1 MAEDPRRVMIEVF
14 ARLGRETQIHLD
26 ERHRHFRI
34 TDTVIIGVSILL
46 AILAIFN
53 VYYVHILYQ
62 DLSGIVSSM
71 DSMHGNLLNVRS
83 NMVSITDSVD
93 TFEQDLQYMDS
104 INSHMVNLAGNMP
117 LVGDNMHAIS
127 NAVGSINGDMGMLGG
142 GMTNI
147 EHRVG
152 NMTGSVAVM
161 RENVRQ
167 ISGPMGFMN
176 PMMP

>member
-34 TDTVIIGVSILL
+34 TDAVIITFSALL
-46 AILAIFN
+46 TVLAMFN

-62 DLSGIVSSM
+62 DMSGIVNSM
-71 DSMHGNLLNVRS
+71 DSMHHHLQDVKKNMISISGSVDSFEQHMQHMDNISGHMASLAETMPIVQG
-83 NMVSITDSVD
+83 NMVD
-93 TFEQDLQYMDS
+93 
-104 INSHMVNLAGNMP
+104 
-117 LVGDNMHAIS
+117 IS
-127 NAVGSINGDMGMLGG
+127 GAVRLIDADMGVLGG

-147 EHRVG
+147 EQRFGH
-152 NMTGSVAVM
+152 MTGSVAII

-167 ISGPMGFMN
+167 ISGPMGVMN
-176 PMMP
+176 PMLP

>member
-26 ERHRHFRI
+26 ERHRHFKI
-34 TDTVIIGVSILL
+34 TDAVIIAISVLL
-46 AILAIFN
+46 TIVAVFN

-71 DSMHGNLLNVRS
+71 DSMHGNLQQVKGD
-83 NMVSITDSVD
+83 MISITQSVGK
-93 TFEQDLQYMDS
+93 FNQHMEHMDS
-104 INSHMVNLAGNMP
+104 INRNMANIATTMP
-117 LVGDNMHAIS
+117 S
-127 NAVGSINGDMGMLGG
+127 VGSNMSSISDSIILIETDMGMLSG

-147 EHRVG
+147 EQRFG
-152 NMTGSVAVM
+152 QMTNSVTIM